1 MFRNVIQRGSC
12 VLEQNHV
19 ETAKSIATPQIQVF
33 TIYCWH
39 VSLITMEIDVSLATY
54 FI

>member
-1 MFRNVIQRGSC
+1 MFCNVIRRGSC
-12 VLEQNHV
+12 VPEHNNV
-19 ETAKSIATPQIQVF
+19 RSAKSIATPQIQVF